1 MAVLPHKPEK
11 DTNTQQIMVIG
22 TYYIHKLVENIQME
36 AKPAKLHKGRYA
48 TWKEPRQPV
57 KKRETSLRGNRLTPG
72 FIGLLISC
80 VHCQLKGATLSNAMC
95 KAVLKPPLSFS
106 CWAFTSQAVYTRSLL
121 CVEPIVPVDCST
133 WPQNGLGKLTG
144 IKNVKKK
151 KSHATWVGLKSS
163 TQTVSLPLTT
173 RGCMGCK

>member
-1 MAVLPHKPEK
+1 
-11 DTNTQQIMVIG
+11 MVIG
-22 TYYIHKLVENIQME
+22 TYYIHKLVENYIQME
-36 AKPAKLHKGRYA
+36 AKSVKFHKGRYA

-106 CWAFTSQAVYTRSLL
+106 CWAFTSQAVYTWSLL

-151 KSHATWVGLKSS
+151 KAMQHDRDSNPAHKQCPYL
-163 TQTVSLPLTT
+163 
-173 RGCMGCK
+173 